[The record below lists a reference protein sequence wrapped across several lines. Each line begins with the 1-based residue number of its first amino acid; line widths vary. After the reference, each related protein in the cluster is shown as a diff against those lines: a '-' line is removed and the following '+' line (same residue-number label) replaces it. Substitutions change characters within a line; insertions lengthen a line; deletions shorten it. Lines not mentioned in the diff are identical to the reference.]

1 MFCLYLPFFIRMLME
16 AHILIP
22 WSKLHM
28 YKKGIL
34 GNLTKPNY
42 WLKIHNLNDCNNTV
56 DTKCMQKT

>member
-1 MFCLYLPFFIRMLME
+1 MLME

-22 WSKLHM
+22 WSKLHL

-42 WLKIHNLNDCNNTV
+42 WLKIHNLNDCNNTTV